1 MNDQLLKFDTLLDS
15 VLIGQFHQT
24 LPSTIRL
31 VDEVKPP
38 PGTNSGS
45 SSSSLK
51 EPDKKKQ
58 KQLEDAKERKVDNK
72 KPIKEWLCNNSE
84 NYQQKFARKHLN
96 KRPNLGKGPVCVY
109 FHTKGFCFNDCV
121 NKRTHISSQDL
132 PVSTKKKYKD
142 FIKNC

>member
-31 VDEVKPP
+31 VDGVKPP
-38 PGTNSGS
+38 PGTNS

-58 KQLEDAKERKVDNK
+58 KQLEGTKERKVDNK
-72 KPIKEWLCNNSE
+72 SILDTRFFS
-84 NYQQKFARKHLN
+84 L
-96 KRPNLGKGPVCVY
+96 
-109 FHTKGFCFNDCV
+109 D
-121 NKRTHISSQDL
+121 
-132 PVSTKKKYKD
+132 
-142 FIKNC
+142 

>member
-15 VLIGQFHQT
+15 VLIEQFHQT

-45 SSSSLK
+45 SSGSLK

-58 KQLEDAKERKVDNK
+58 KKLEDAKEQNVDNK
-72 KPIKEWLCNNSE
+72 IILDTRFFRWIKQCKELR
-84 NYQQKFARKHLN
+84 ARE
-96 KRPNLGKGPVCVY
+96 RESA
-109 FHTKGFCFNDCV
+109 
-121 NKRTHISSQDL
+121 RER
-132 PVSTKKKYKD
+132 STPK
-142 FIKNC
+142 I